1 VLEIKVVNRSKH
13 PLPQYETVQ
22 AAGMDLRADL
32 DESVE
37 IRPMERKLI
46 GTGIHIQ
53 LPVGYEAQ
61 IRPRSGMAWKFGLT
75 VLNAPGTID
84 SDYRGEIKVIL
95 INLSE
100 ESRTIEDGD
109 RIAQMVVAQH
119 ERVVFAPVEDLEETK
134 RGSGGYGHT
143 GVK

>member
-32 DESVE
+32 EESVE

-100 ESRTIEDGD
+100 EIRTIEDGD

-119 ERVVFAPVEDLEETK
+119 ERVVFALVDDLEETT

>member
-1 VLEIKVVNRSKH
+1 MLEIKVVNRSKH

-119 ERVVFAPVEDLEETK
+119 ERVMFAPVDDLEETT

>member
-1 VLEIKVVNRSKH
+1 MLEIKVVNHSRH

-22 AAGMDLRADL
+22 AAGMDLRANL

-37 IRPMERKLI
+37 IRPLERKLI

-119 ERVVFAPVEDLEETK
+119 EQVVFSPVEDLEETT